1 MGVAKKV
8 RTTHARRFALL
19 ALLFAAVTFIG
30 AGGFADDY
38 VPRCDNHLMNPG
50 DSCISNRGGGSYA
63 EMVDRHSRDF
73 RIMFWAG
80 LCVMIFFTYHSI
92 LEAVRGRRA
101 RRASQA

>member
-19 ALLFAAVTFIG
+19 ALLFAAVTFI
-30 AGGFADDY
+30 ASGGFVDGY
-38 VPRCDNHLMNPG
+38 VPRCDNHAMNPG
-50 DSCISNRGGGSYA
+50 DSCIRNTGGGSYA
-63 EMVDRHSRDF
+63 EMVDRHYRDF
-73 RIMFWAG
+73 HIMFWAA

-101 RRASQA
+101 RKRSQP